1 MHPYHYGAQSGV
13 AWGNQPID
21 QVGNPTFL
29 GGTTEKLVW
38 LRAAKVFLNENGEWE
53 QERVESEIR
62 EDEIREVRK
71 VKCVRWKAEDELV
84 SEME

>member
-1 MHPYHYGAQSGV
+1 M
-13 AWGNQPID
+13 
-21 QVGNPTFL
+21 
-29 GGTTEKLVW
+29 VW

>member
-1 MHPYHYGAQSGV
+1 M
-13 AWGNQPID
+13 
-21 QVGNPTFL
+21 
-29 GGTTEKLVW
+29 VW

-53 QERVESEIR
+53 QERVESEIK
-62 EDEIREVRK
+62 IREVRK